1 MNRLTRIGLV
11 GAVLTAICCFTPLL
25 VWALAAIGL
34 SGLVAY
40 LDPVLL
46 PLLGVFLALILI
58 GYVRQNRGA

>member
-11 GAVLTAICCFTPLL
+11 GTVLTAICCFTPLL

-34 SGLVAY
+34 AGLVAY